1 MPRVS
6 ESEFERA
13 AFEDGHHKRPIRL
26 CVVSTDATEYS
37 ADFVSR
43 LLLAD
48 VVTWLNPPL
57 WDSSLVWLKLLAH
70 NGVMG

>member
-1 MPRVS
+1 MNLK
-6 ESEFERA
+6 RA

-26 CVVSTDATEYS
+26 CVVSTDAIEYS

-57 WDSSLVWLKLLAH
+57 CGVSSVGRTL
-70 NGVMG
+70 GS